1 MRYIIL
7 IAGKGNRLHPLTLQM
22 PKSLY
27 KLEASTTILERMIE
41 IIRKNDSKALFSI
54 VIGFKAEEIQNRIG
68 NSRDI
73 TFIYNPFYSVTNS
86 IASLWFAKEFLEGD
100 VTIINGDIVMEDSII
115 SDVVCKP
122 VKTPCV
128 LIDSSIKSQGD
139 YNVEVL
145 DNKVLVMSKD
155 LDEYYGE
162 YAGITKLESQSCILL
177 KRQVELMVNLE
188 MFDQWYENALVQ
200 MIFEND
206 FELEYIDIC
215 NYKWTEVD
223 CVNDML
229 MAKTIHRQEKNV

>member
-27 KLEASTTILERMIE
+27 KLEASTTILERMIS
-41 IIRKNDSKALFSI
+41 IIRKNDSDAQFTI
-54 VIGFKAEEIQNRIG
+54 VVGFKADEIRERIG
-68 NSRDI
+68 KQDYI
-73 TFIYNPFYSVTNS
+73 EFIENPFYSVTNS
-86 IASLWFAKEFLEGD
+86 IASLWFAQDYLEGD
-100 VTIINGDIVMEDSII
+100 VTIINGDIVMEEAII
-115 SDVVCKP
+115 SEIVCKP
-122 VKTPCV
+122 VSYPCV
-128 LIDSSIKSQGD
+128 LLDSSIKSQGD

-162 YAGITKLESQSCILL
+162 YAGITKLDAASCRLL
-177 KRQVELMVNLE
+177 KKQVDLMVKSN
-188 MFDQWYENALVQ
+188 MYDQWYENALVQ
-200 MIFEND
+200 MIFDDD
-206 FELEYIDIC
+206 FELGYIDIC

-229 MAKTIHRQEKNV
+229 MAKTIHRQDKND